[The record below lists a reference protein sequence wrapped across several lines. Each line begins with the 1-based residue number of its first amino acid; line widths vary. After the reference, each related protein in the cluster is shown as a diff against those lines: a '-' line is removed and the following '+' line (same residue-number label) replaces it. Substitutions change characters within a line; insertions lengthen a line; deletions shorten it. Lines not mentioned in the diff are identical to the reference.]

1 MSKLPFMIELAGKR
15 VVVVGAGAVGTRR
28 IRQLLDADAAVHVVA
43 PDCSA
48 DVAKWADAGVIT
60 VDERAYREGDVAGA
74 WLAVTATGVSDVDQ
88 AVTESAERDRIW
100 CINSALHSQSTAT
113 PMLPIEGPDGV
124 QIAVHGGGDPGRA
137 IALRNAIE
145 LALKVGDLPIRA
157 TRTTSSSGRVT
168 LLGAGP
174 GDPSLLTVRAAQALA
189 MADVLVVDRLAP
201 AASWEHAPA
210 DVLTIDVGKQ
220 PGKHAV
226 SQTEINDILVAEANK
241 GQHVVRLKGGDPF
254 VLGRGGE
261 EAQACIEAGVPVE
274 VIPGITSAI
283 AVPGAAGIPVTHRGV
298 TSTFIVASA
307 HEGPEGVLAA
317 VSDAPHTSTLI
328 LLMGAGKLPSI
339 SAALIASGRSPE
351 TPVAIIES
359 GLTVNQHTTITSL
372 GEAEAGTVRVK
383 PPAVV
388 VIGEVVRLRAELGD
402 LAIASPEA
410 RHA

>member
-1 MSKLPFMIELAGKR
+1 MVELAGKR

-28 IRQLLDADAAVHVVA
+28 IRQLLDAGAVVHVVA
-43 PDCSA
+43 PTYST
-48 DVAKWADAGVIT
+48 DVAEWVGAGAIT
-60 VDERAYREGDVAGA
+60 VDSRDYRDGDLSGA
-74 WLAVTATGVSDVDQ
+74 WLAVTATGIPAVDQ
-88 AVTESAERDRIW
+88 AVSNSAERERTW
-100 CINSALHSQSTAT
+100 CINSASHSESTAT
-113 PMLPIEGPDGV
+113 GMLPVEGPDGV
-124 QIAVHGGGDPGRA
+124 HIAVHGGGDPGRA
-137 IALRNAIE
+137 IALRDAIG
-145 LALKVGDLPIRA
+145 LALAVGELPVRA
-157 TRTTSSSGRVT
+157 TRRTSDTGRVT

-210 DVLTIDVGKQ
+210 DVKVIDVGKQ

-226 SQTEINDILVAEANK
+226 SQAEINEILVAEAAK

-359 GLTVNQHTTITSL
+359 GLTINQHTTITSL
-372 GEAEAGTVRVK
+372 GEAEAGTVHVK